1 MRGPVQ
7 VHGQTP
13 GLLHDGDAA
22 KGQELNAQRA
32 GVERQAE
39 RIDRQGV
46 SWDIRGKGA
55 GSADVWPA
63 YGQSPDAISEVARQA
78 LEGASPALQAALAAA
93 ASGRHD
99 ERMHTAAAAAAFVAA
114 ATPVS
119 RRLSSASSG
128 AGSPRSQS

>member
-1 MRGPVQ
+1 MGGPVQ
-7 VHGQTP
+7 VHGQAP
-13 GLLHDGDAA
+13 CLLYDGDAA
-22 KGQELNAQRA
+22 EDQELDAQRA
-32 GVERQAE
+32 GLETKAE

-46 SWDIRGKGA
+46 SWDTRAKGA
-55 GSADVWPA
+55 DSADAWPA
-63 YGQSPDAISEVARQA
+63 YGQHPDAISEAARQA
-78 LEGASPALQAALAAA
+78 LEGASPALKAALAAA

-128 AGSPRSQS
+128 AGSPMPHS